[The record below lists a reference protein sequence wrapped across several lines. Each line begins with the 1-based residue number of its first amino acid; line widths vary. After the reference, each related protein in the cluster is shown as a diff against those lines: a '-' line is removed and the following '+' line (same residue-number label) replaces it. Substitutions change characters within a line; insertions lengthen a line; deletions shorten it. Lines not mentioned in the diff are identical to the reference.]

1 MEEKSL
7 LRLALICSLVGII
20 ALFFISENM
29 EIKEKN
35 INEINKDNIGED
47 IKIKGIVS
55 KSTDKGKIILL
66 DIVQPETVTV
76 VLFKDSD
83 FNISTGTKVEI
94 TGEIDEFNGQLEI
107 IGNEVKTLN

>member
-1 MEEKSL
+1 M

-20 ALFFISENM
+20 ALFFISERI

-66 DIVQPETVTV
+66 DIVQPETITI

-83 FNISTGTKVEI
+83 FNISTGTKVEV
-94 TGEIDEFNGQLEI
+94 TGELDEFNGKIEI
-107 IGNEVKTLN
+107 IGNEVNILS

>member
-7 LRLALICSLVGII
+7 LRLALIFSLVGIL
-20 ALFFISENM
+20 ALFFISENI

-35 INEINKDNIGED
+35 INEINKNNLGED

-55 KSTDKGKIILL
+55 KATDNNKIILL
-66 DIVQPETVTV
+66 DIIQPETITV

-83 FNISTGTKVEI
+83 LNISAGTKVEI
-94 TGEIDEFNGQLEI
+94 IGEIDEFNGKMEI
-107 IGNEVKTLN
+107 IGNEVKILN

>member
-20 ALFFISENM
+20 ALFFISENI

-47 IKIKGIVS
+47 VKIKGIVS
-55 KSTDKGKIILL
+55 RSTDKGKIILL
-66 DIVQPETVTV
+66 DVIQPETITV

-83 FNISTGTKVEI
+83 FNISIGTKVEI
-94 TGEIDEFNGQLEI
+94 IGEIDEFNGKMEI
-107 IGNEVKTLN
+107 IGNEVKILN